1 MSKLERDIEQLLK
14 FGWQAGW
21 IGPLDIIY
29 TRNQLYDLFQIE
41 EPDLKGVH
49 LTEAFQTEASQAEVS
64 HAEASH
70 AEVSLTGRMRGVLPS
85 PAPILARLLDAA
97 YERGLMRTNTI
108 TERDLMDARIMGL
121 LLPRPSEVSRRFW
134 ELAESKGVQQAT
146 DWFYR
151 LSQMSNYI
159 RMDRI
164 AKNEYWTVETEY
176 GKLELTINL
185 SKPELDPKEI
195 AALKE
200 APKRSYPSCLLCL
213 ENVGYAGRLD
223 HPARQNHRVVP
234 VKLDGETW
242 YLQYSPYVYYNEH
255 CILLSEEHRP
265 MRIDR
270 STFERLLSFIEQF
283 PHYFIGSNADL
294 PIVGGSILSHDHYQG
309 GRHRFAMEV
318 APDEKTYIHPDFPGV
333 SVAYIKWPLTVLR
346 IRTSDKRK
354 AVNMAEHIRRCW
366 QKYSDLQA
374 DLQHESNANG
384 QIIPHNTVTPIAR
397 FNAQGEYE
405 LDIVL
410 RNNRTSEKHPEGIFH
425 PHRELHHIKKEN
437 IGLIEVM
444 GLAVLPGRL
453 QQELEQIAN
462 WLLKKRTDIHH
473 PLPELNDP
481 LYPHAEWMK
490 ELAETYIGKK
500 GAKDVT
506 TRAEVMK
513 LLRQEVGFKFTN
525 VLEHCGVFKRTSEGM
540 DALERF
546 MAVLGMKKIRDHQK

>member
-1 MSKLERDIEQLLK
+1 
-14 FGWQAGW
+14 
-21 IGPLDIIY
+21 
-29 TRNQLYDLFQIE
+29 
-41 EPDLKGVH
+41 
-49 LTEAFQTEASQAEVS
+49 
-64 HAEASH
+64 
-70 AEVSLTGRMRGVLPS
+70 MRGVLPS

-121 LLPRPSEVSRRFW
+121 LLPRPSKVSRRFW

-265 MRIDR
+265 MRIHR

-318 APDEKTYIHPDFPGV
+318 APDEKTYIHPDFPWGERR
-333 SVAYIKWPLTVLR
+333 LHQ
-346 IRTSDKRK
+346 
-354 AVNMAEHIRRCW
+354 MAADGTAHPNFGQTESG
-366 QKYSDLQA
+366 KYGGTYSALLAKVQ
-374 DLQHESNANG
+374 
-384 QIIPHNTVTPIAR
+384 R
-397 FNAQGEYE
+397 FTGGSS
-405 LDIVL
+405 
-410 RNNRTSEKHPEGIFH
+410 T
-425 PHRELHHIKKEN
+425 
-437 IGLIEVM
+437 
-444 GLAVLPGRL
+444 
-453 QQELEQIAN
+453 
-462 WLLKKRTDIHH
+462 
-473 PLPELNDP
+473 
-481 LYPHAEWMK
+481 
-490 ELAETYIGKK
+490 
-500 GAKDVT
+500 
-506 TRAEVMK
+506 
-513 LLRQEVGFKFTN
+513 
-525 VLEHCGVFKRTSEGM
+525 
-540 DALERF
+540 
-546 MAVLGMKKIRDHQK
+546 